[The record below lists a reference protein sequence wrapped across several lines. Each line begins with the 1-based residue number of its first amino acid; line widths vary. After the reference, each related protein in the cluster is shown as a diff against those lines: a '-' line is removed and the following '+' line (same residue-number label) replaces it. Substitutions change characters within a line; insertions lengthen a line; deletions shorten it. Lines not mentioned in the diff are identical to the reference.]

1 MCGESWE
8 WGVSL
13 LLLPNETISVV
24 DSEENLSSFVR
35 EFGRVCKRRKLKN
48 NVGKI
53 KVLRLTLRE
62 EEELLRARLESVEL
76 SEFKYL
82 GSRVSVD
89 GVTETKRKHH
99 LGKRAKI
106 IGGLA
111 GLRRSTRMTN
121 DEVGMLETI
130 VMPTV
135 LYRS

>member
-1 MCGESWE
+1 MSEMNVSDRKGVTLKMCGESWE

-62 EEELLRARLESVEL
+62 EEE
-76 SEFKYL
+76 K
-82 GSRVSVD
+82 G
-89 GVTETKRKHH
+89 
-99 LGKRAKI
+99 
-106 IGGLA
+106 
-111 GLRRSTRMTN
+111 
-121 DEVGMLETI
+121 
-130 VMPTV
+130 
-135 LYRS
+135 